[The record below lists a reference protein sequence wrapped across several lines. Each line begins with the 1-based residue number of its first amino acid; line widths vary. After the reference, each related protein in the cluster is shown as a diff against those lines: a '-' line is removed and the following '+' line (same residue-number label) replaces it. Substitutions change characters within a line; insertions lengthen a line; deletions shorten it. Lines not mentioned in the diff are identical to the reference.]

1 MTGRS
6 PHSSAVQHSSAVAQ
20 SDDAF
25 GEETD
30 GRRLRRALNREA
42 VVDALLSLYDEGNLR
57 PGTDRIAERAGIS
70 PRSLF
75 RYFDDTD
82 DLAREAI
89 ARQQARAMPLLL
101 LGIEADAPFDDR
113 VRALVEQRF
122 RLFDGIGQAAYVA
135 RLRAPFQPAVAE
147 SLETTRAFLR
157 NQIRVLFATEFAA
170 LGDQAGDAL
179 AAADVVTSLES
190 GQLLIADQ
198 GLSREQAKSVITRA
212 LSVLLSPGGSR

>member
-6 PHSSAVQHSSAVAQ
+6 PHSSAVQYSSAVEQ

-75 RYFDDTD
+75 RYFDD
-82 DLAREAI
+82 
-89 ARQQARAMPLLL
+89 
-101 LGIEADAPFDDR
+101 
-113 VRALVEQRF
+113 
-122 RLFDGIGQAAYVA
+122 
-135 RLRAPFQPAVAE
+135 RLRRLVALYCEPADTE
-147 SLETTRAFLR
+147 NDRSSL
-157 NQIRVLFATEFAA
+157 
-170 LGDQAGDAL
+170 
-179 AAADVVTSLES
+179 
-190 GQLLIADQ
+190 
-198 GLSREQAKSVITRA
+198 
-212 LSVLLSPGGSR
+212 